1 MTMRIYSVRTI
12 PALLLRLSIRLAL
25 PAAILASVAAPQDLA
40 SLVKA
45 YRESPSVVR
54 RSRIQRIAA
63 AHPSDQ
69 TGALA
74 RFALGVTSLEQKDY
88 ERAVMDLK
96 VALPRLP
103 KLQDYTAYYLASA
116 QLQQKQYSGSAASL
130 ARFRELP
137 VPSPLQARA
146 TVLEAKALAESG
158 SAQQA
163 VQMIREK
170 YQNLPQPD
178 TDFTLAT
185 AYQAAADRVNAA
197 IYYQRVYYEYP
208 NSDLAATASAALIDL
223 RNAMGPEY
231 PAAAGGLR
239 LERADK
245 WLASGDYSRARQEY
259 TTLVTE
265 LSGLERD
272 QARVRMGATDF
283 MRGETAAPYRY
294 LQSLDLPSSEA
305 DAERFYYLAECQRRN
320 KDDDDLLDTL
330 KRFEKKYAKSP
341 WRLKALFSAAN
352 HFLVI
357 NRPQVFEALYKSV
370 YEDFPSHSLASYCHW
385 KVAWGAYLRRRD
397 DARERMREHLEK
409 YPTDVRA
416 SGALYFLG
424 RLGESAKDFAASR
437 AYYEKIVDVFPNYY
451 YSVLA
456 RQRLADA
463 QIVAAT
469 PAPKV
474 VEFLG
479 TIQFSERK
487 ESPSLEASPATKLRI
502 ERARLL
508 ETAGFSDFA
517 EPELRFGARNDGQA
531 LLLAMELAR
540 SATAPHMS
548 LHYMKTLA
556 PDYLATPFERM
567 PRRFW
572 ELLFPM
578 PYQRDLVA
586 NARLQNLDPYMV
598 AALIRQES
606 EFNPSAVSHKS
617 AYGLTQI
624 MPATGRQLARRTGV
638 RRFRKSMLL
647 QPATNLKLGS
657 KYLRSM
663 LDEWGGKWEE
673 TLASYNAGKS
683 RVDEWLSWD
692 VYREPAEFVETIP
705 FTETRDYVQA
715 VLRNAAMYRR
725 LYGTAGLK
733 TDLAKSPSDRR
744 SANRNASAR
753 RGAKKHRAS

>member
-1 MTMRIYSVRTI
+1 MRICLVRTI
-12 PALLLRLSIRLAL
+12 PALLFRLSIRLAL
-25 PAAILASVAAPQDLA
+25 PAAILASLAAAQDLA

-45 YRESPSVVR
+45 DRESPSVVR
-54 RSRIQRIAA
+54 RLRIQHVAA
-63 AHPSDQ
+63 THPGDQ

-88 ERAVMDLK
+88 ERAVSDLK
-96 VALPRLP
+96 AAVPRLST
-103 KLQDYTAYYLASA
+103 LQDYTAYYLASA

-130 ARFRELP
+130 ARFHELP
-137 VPSPLQARA
+137 VSSPLQARA
-146 TVLEAKALAESG
+146 TVLEARALAESG

-163 VQMIREK
+163 VQIIREK
-170 YQNLPQPD
+170 YQSLPQPD
-178 TDFTLAT
+178 TDFALAT
-185 AYQAAADRVNAA
+185 AYQAAADRLHAA
-197 IYYQRVYYEYP
+197 IYYQRVYYGYP
-208 NSDLAATASAALIDL
+208 NSDLAANASAALIDL
-223 RNAMGPEY
+223 RSAMGAEY
-231 PAAAGGLR
+231 PAAPGTLR

-245 WLASGDYSRARQEY
+245 WLAADDYSRASQEY
-259 TTLVTE
+259 TSLVAE
-265 LSGLERD
+265 LTGLERD
-272 QARVRMGATDF
+272 QARVRIGATDF
-283 MRGETAAPYRY
+283 MRTETAAAYRY

-305 DAERFYYLAECQRRN
+305 DAERLYYLAECQRRN
-320 KDDDDLLDTL
+320 KDDNDLLDTL
-330 KRFEKKYAKSP
+330 KRFEKKYPESP

-352 HFLVI
+352 HFLVL
-357 NRPQVFEALYKSV
+357 NRPEAFETLYIAV
-370 YEDFPSHSLASYCHW
+370 YEDFPSHSLAAYCHW

-409 YPTDVRA
+409 YPADARA

-424 RLGESAKDFAASR
+424 RLSESAKDFATSR

-451 YSVLA
+451 YAVLA

-463 QIVAAT
+463 QIVAAA

-474 VEFLG
+474 IGFLG
-479 TIQFSERK
+479 GIGLQERK
-487 ESPSLEASPATKLRI
+487 GAPALEASPATKLRI

-508 ETAGFSDFA
+508 ETAGFSDLA
-517 EPELRFGARNDGQA
+517 ESELRFGARNDGQP

-540 SATAPHMS
+540 SASAPYMS

-556 PDYLATPFERM
+556 PDYLATPFECM

-578 PYQRDLVA
+578 PYQRDLVT

-598 AALIRQES
+598 AALVRQES
-606 EFNPSAVSHKS
+606 EFNPAAVSHKS

-624 MPATGRQLARRTGV
+624 MPATGRQLARRTGL

-725 LYGTAGLK
+725 LYGTAAIK
-733 TDLAKSPSDRR
+733 TVLSKSPTDRR
-744 SANRNASAR
+744 SANRNASSR
-753 RGAKKHRAS
+753 RSSKKHRAS